1 LIPERYS
8 FIIAFTGRGKIM
20 VCQTPLDKIGTFG
33 EENILPTILPLSP
46 GVNAALIAFA
56 MITLSVALICVV
68 IALAKTGKIGKG
80 TKKVTSIVPV
90 SPPTSE
96 PGVVSVAP
104 MKMATFDVSDLAVS
118 PLEAKEWE
126 TVTVSFRVT
135 NTSYV
140 SGYYRAE
147 LKVNDKVV
155 FIKALELA
163 PQTTK
168 LATLYVVE
176 TKAGEYKVKVGGLEG
191 KVVVC

>member
-1 LIPERYS
+1 
-8 FIIAFTGRGKIM
+8 M
-20 VCQTPLDKIGTFG
+20 VCQAPLDKAGTFG
-33 EENILPTILPLSP
+33 EGNMLPTILPLSP
-46 GVNAALIAFA
+46 EVNTALIVFA
-56 MITLSVALICVV
+56 MVTVVVALIFAVFT
-68 IALAKTGKIGKG
+68 LAQTGKIDKR
-80 TKKVTSIVPV
+80 TR
-90 SPPTSE
+90 SE
-96 PGVVSVAP
+96 SGVVSVAP
-104 MKMATFDVSDLAVS
+104 VEIATFDVSDLELS

-140 SGYYRAE
+140 SGHYRAE

-155 FIKALELA
+155 FVKALELA

-191 KVVVC
+191 KVIVC

>member
-1 LIPERYS
+1 
-8 FIIAFTGRGKIM
+8 M
-20 VCQTPLDKIGTFG
+20 VCQAPLGQIGTFG
-33 EENILPTILPLSP
+33 EENMLPTILPLSP
-46 GVNAALIAFA
+46 EVNAALIAFA
-56 MITLSVALICVV
+56 MITVSVALMCAAIN
-68 IALAKTGKIGKG
+68 LAQAGKIGKR
-80 TKKVTSIVPV
+80 TKKVTSTVPV

-104 MKMATFDVSDLAVS
+104 VEMATFDVSDLEVS

-126 TVTVSFRVT
+126 TVNISFRVT

-155 FIKALELA
+155 FVKALELA
-163 PQTTK
+163 PQKTK

-191 KVVVC
+191 KVIVC